1 MFYQVVECKM
11 TIATARGIEK
21 YLLIHTNLK
30 TSWWDWLFIHWISK
44 HLIFSMLVWVMKL
57 WENTNSIRYVSM
69 TLISIFNNSKRTKI
83 TGRPHKEAVNFDE
96 I

>member
-30 TSWWDWLFIHWISK
+30 TSWWDCLFIHWISK
-44 HLIFSMLVWVMKL
+44 YAYMGYEIMR
-57 WENTNSIRYVSM
+57 N
-69 TLISIFNNSKRTKI
+69 
-83 TGRPHKEAVNFDE
+83 HK
-96 I
+96 